1 MRRTLPGWL
10 IYAAVLGACFG
21 CVVALHPDVELMKNR
36 LKLLRVERGW
46 TQEQLGQA
54 LGVSR
59 QAVNALETEKH
70 DPSLDLAYRIA
81 ALFARPVED
90 IFENPHA

>member
-1 MRRTLPGWL
+1 
-10 IYAAVLGACFG
+10 
-21 CVVALHPDVELMKNR
+21 MKNR

-46 TQEQLGQA
+46 TQEQMGQA

-59 QAVNALETEKH
+59 QAVIALETERH

-81 ALFARPVED
+81 TVFARPVEE
-90 IFENPHA
+90 IFENPHAG

>member
-1 MRRTLPGWL
+1 
-10 IYAAVLGACFG
+10 
-21 CVVALHPDVELMKNR
+21 MKNQ
-36 LKLLRVERGW
+36 LRVLRAGKGW
-46 TQEQLGQA
+46 TQEELGKR

-81 ALFARPVED
+81 AAFGRTVEE
-90 IFENPHA
+90 IFDNPHG

>member
-1 MRRTLPGWL
+1 MR
-10 IYAAVLGACFG
+10 
-21 CVVALHPDVELMKNR
+21 NQ
-36 LKLLRVERGW
+36 LKLLRTARGW
-46 TQEQLGQA
+46 TQEQLGQH

-81 ALFARPVED
+81 VLFDRPVEE
-90 IFENPHA
+90 IFDNPHS

>member
-1 MRRTLPGWL
+1 
-10 IYAAVLGACFG
+10 
-21 CVVALHPDVELMKNR
+21 MKNR

-46 TQEQLGQA
+46 TQEQLGQV
-54 LGVSR
+54 LNVSR

-81 ALFARPVED
+81 AIFERPIEE
-90 IFENPHA
+90 IFENPHVR